1 MDKIFLPLI
10 TSFPLYRKSIT
21 MKSLFIWITFAT
33 QVCFAQQEISLYKGE
48 IPNSLK
54 PTIGIDTSTVQYP
67 MGNSQIDILRG
78 VVKPTLF
85 VFLPD
90 PAKATGSAVI
100 ICPGGG
106 YQILA
111 MSHEGYDVAKKLN
124 EEGIAAFVLKYRLPR
139 KETMKDKSIG
149 PLQDAQRAIQLVREN
164 AKQWNLNPNKIGIM
178 GSSAG
183 GHLAATA
190 GTHFQTAKIDNPN
203 NTNLRPDFIIL
214 NYPVIS
220 FSDSLTHSGTRT
232 SLIATKEFTA
242 DDHRYGKIPVKA
254 KELGLSEADIINFS
268 NELQVT
274 PNTPPTF
281 ITAPLT
287 DKVVPVGNT
296 FVFISAL
303 QQNEV
308 PVETFIYAKGEHGY
322 GMINPTAKEQW
333 IDACLKWIRNTFDK
347 TPMDWANLKRFQNEN
362 KKVMEREKN
371 ENRIVFMGNSITEGW
386 SQTDPGFWEGKHYIN
401 RGISGQTTPQMV
413 LRFRQDVIDLHPKVV
428 VILAGINDIAGNTG
442 PMTLEQ
448 SRDNIIAMAQ
458 LAKANNIKV
467 VLSSVIPAYDFPWSP
482 GMEPAEKVVALNK
495 MIKAYADK
503 NNIVYLN
510 YFSAMADERNGLK
523 KELGYDGVHP
533 NLEGYKIMAPLAE
546 KAIAEALK
554 RK

>member
-1 MDKIFLPLI
+1 MGGVQEGLIFKKII
-10 TSFPLYRKSIT
+10 A
-21 MKSLFIWITFAT
+21 MKKLFIPLLLIC
-33 QVCFAQQEISLYKGE
+33 QVAFAQKEIPLYKGE
-48 IPNSLK
+48 IPNSIK
-54 PTIGIDTSTVQYP
+54 PTVPIDTSTTYY
-67 MGNSQIDILRG
+67 GTGDNKIEILKG
-78 VVKPTLF
+78 VVRPTLTI
-85 VFLPD
+85 FLPD
-90 PAKATGSAVI
+90 PSKATGSAVI

-111 MSHEGYDVAKKLN
+111 MSHEGYDIAKKLN

-183 GHLAATA
+183 GHLASTA

-203 NTNLRPDFIIL
+203 NTNLRPDFMIL

-220 FSDSLTHSGTRT
+220 FSDSLTHNGSRIILIGGKT
-232 SLIATKEFTA
+232 SASIINGSTK
-242 DDHRYGKIPVKA
+242 Y
-254 KELGLSEADIINFS
+254 KELGMAEEDVINYS

-274 PNTPPTF
+274 SKTPPTF

-287 DKVVPVGNT
+287 DKTVPVGNT
-296 FVFISAL
+296 FAFVAAL
-303 QQNEV
+303 QQNKV
-308 PVETFIYAKGEHGY
+308 PVETFIYSKGEHGF
-322 GMINPTAKEQW
+322 GMINPAAKEQW
-333 IDACLKWIRNTFDK
+333 MDACLQWIKKNFDQP
-347 TPMDWANLKRFQNEN
+347 PMDWANMKRFQEDN
-362 KKVMEREKN
+362 KKAGLPKAN
-371 ENRIVFMGNSITEGW
+371 ENRVVFMGNSITEGW
-386 SQTDPGFWEGKHYIN
+386 SRTDPAFFEGKPYIN

-413 LRFRQDVIDLHPKVV
+413 LRFKQDVIDLKPKVV

-448 SRDNIIAMAQ
+448 TRDNIIAMAQ
-458 LAKANNIKV
+458 LAKANGIKV
-467 VLSSVIPAYDFPWSP
+467 VLSSVIPAYDFPWRP
-482 GMEPAEKVVALNK
+482 GMEPANKVVDLNK
-495 MIKAYADK
+495 MIKEYADK
-503 NNIVYLN
+503 NKIVYLD

-533 NLEGYKIMAPLAE
+533 NLEGYKVMAPLAE
-546 KAIAEALK
+546 QAIADALK